1 MEVHTHGWPE
11 HLSDDAVK
19 KRLQPFMDSLGIEE
33 HTFSCDK
40 FRRQKWAN
48 LTFLDVNKAQAFLR
62 KYGEQTLT
70 STAQPASGPTINGF
84 RNHRPARRVQRRAR
98 LQLMG
103 CEIFCSKSNNKQ
115 RIDPNAVPGEPNEIT
130 LRGLRHA
137 AAERA
142 NPTRRIET
150 AKGPVVFEVT
160 SISCG
165 HTAFVGDELVYIPEV
180 EFQDMGV
187 AKFTNQTL
195 LIKLQS
201 HRVIKIPLETVQD
214 LVCSFQHT
222 LTLTLAEE
230 PSFFQDLTELDSLM
244 RQLTLAAGGRFGNSG
259 PTRTRLTALDDQH
272 AKVVSQCLVYQLQIS
287 GENLRQKLWSLR
299 NHDVVPAVSF
309 DLLTLRTAP
318 LHLGPSSVAMSKLMT
333 ELTIDS
339 RPDQLPFGI
348 LFQLQALAVNA
359 YYHPG
364 TVLALLK
371 QLRKVFVEDKILGR
385 RALSV
390 GAMKKLMKDT
400 PWPKPHGDSSMFEV
414 QAIVE
419 YLREVE
425 DKMASHEGFRQALMG
440 PTQNLAL
447 VHRVTVTP
455 TRTTLHGPELEAKNR
470 ILRKYPNHHEYFL
483 RVQFCDEN
491 GEDLYFN
498 PKIGNDKVYD
508 RFREVLRKGVLIA
521 GRKYEFL
528 GFSHSSLRSH
538 SAWVRCS
545 CFLPPSPSISLT
557 VILI

>member
-1 MEVHTHGWPE
+1 MEVHTRGWRE
-11 HLSDDAVK
+11 HLSGDAVK
-19 KRLQPFMDSLGIEE
+19 KGLQPFMDSLGIEK

-40 FRRQKWAN
+40 PPKRDWAN
-48 LTFLDVNKAQAFLR
+48 LTFLDINKAQEFLR
-62 KYGEQTLT
+62 KYAEQTLP
-70 STAQPASGPTINGF
+70 STAQPANGPRINAIS
-84 RNHRPARRVQRRAR
+84 NNMLPRRAQRRAR
-98 LQLMG
+98 LQVMG
-103 CEIFCSKSNNKQ
+103 CEIFCYKSNNKQ
-115 RIDPNAVPGEPNEIT
+115 KIDPNAVLGEPNEIT
-130 LRGLRHA
+130 IRGLQHA

-142 NPTRRIET
+142 NPTRRVET
-150 AKGPVVFEVT
+150 AKGPVVFKVT

-195 LIKLQS
+195 LVKLDS

-230 PSFFQDLTELDSLM
+230 PSFFQDITELDTLM
-244 RQLTLAAGGRFGNSG
+244 RQLTFAAGSRLGNSG
-259 PTRTRLTALDDQH
+259 PTRTRLTALDGQH
-272 AKVVSQCLVYQLQIS
+272 AKVVGQCLVYQLQVT
-287 GENLRQKLWSLR
+287 GEDLRQKLWSLK
-299 NHDVVPAVSF
+299 NHEVVPAVF
-309 DLLTLRTAP
+309 YDLLTHRTAP
-318 LHLGPSSVAMSKLMT
+318 LHLGPSSVAMKKLMG
-333 ELTIDS
+333 ELVIDS
-339 RPDQLPFGI
+339 HPDQLPFGI
-348 LFQLQALAVNA
+348 LFQLQALAFNA

-364 TVLALLK
+364 TVLALAKL
-371 QLRKVFVEDKILGR
+371 LRRVFLADNIAGR
-385 RALSV
+385 RPISV

-400 PWPKPHGDSSMFEV
+400 PWPKPHGDPSLFEAH
-414 QAIVE
+414 AIVE
-419 YLREVE
+419 YLHEIE
-425 DKMASHEGFRQALMG
+425 DKMASNEVFRQGLMA

-455 TRTTLHGPELEAKNR
+455 TRITLHGPELEAKNR

-498 PKIGNDKVYD
+498 PKISNDKVYD
-508 RFREVLRKGVLIA
+508 KFREVLREGVLIA

-538 SAWVRCS
+538 SAWVRR
-545 CFLPPSPSISLT
+545 LL
-557 VILI
+557 L